1 MATYRTEI
9 DSPRSPGDVFE
20 YLATFSNASE
30 WDPSVVQAEPLT
42 AGRAEIGSVY
52 RLGVRTAR
60 RVVPFDYEVVAL
72 DRPHRVVLEAR
83 RAGLVSADTITVEPL
98 SSGSRVRYVAA
109 LQVRGLLRV
118 AAPLIGNAFGK
129 MADRAAAGLQRR
141 LA

>member
-20 YLATFSNASE
+20 YLATFSNARE
-30 WDPSVVQAEPLT
+30 WDPSVAEAELLS

-52 RLGVRTAR
+52 RLGVRTAG
-60 RVVPFDYEVVAL
+60 RVVPLDYEVVAL

-83 RAGLVSADTITVEPL
+83 RAGLVSSDTITVEPL
-98 SSGSRVRYVAA
+98 YSGSRVRYVAV

-118 AAPLIGNAFGK
+118 AAPLIGNVFGK

>member
-20 YLATFSNASE
+20 YLATFSNARD
-30 WDPSVVQAEPLT
+30 WDPSVAEAEPLS
-42 AGRAEIGSVY
+42 AGRAEIGSMY
-52 RLGVRTAR
+52 RLGVRAAS
-60 RVVPFDYEVVAL
+60 RVVPLDYEVVAL

-83 RAGLVSADTITVEPL
+83 RAGLVSSDTITVEPL
-98 SSGSRVRYVAA
+98 YSGSRVRYVAV

-118 AAPLIGNAFGK
+118 VAPLIDTVFGK